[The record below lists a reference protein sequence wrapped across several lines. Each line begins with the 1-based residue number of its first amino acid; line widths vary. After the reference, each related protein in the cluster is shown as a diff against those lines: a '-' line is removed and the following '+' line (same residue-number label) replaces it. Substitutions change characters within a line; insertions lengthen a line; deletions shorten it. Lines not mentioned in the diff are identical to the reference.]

1 MRPSFWDTL
10 SAGQGTNHLPLQ
22 VTVRTWGW
30 PARCWIQLPHSL
42 CCTFVLHQY
51 ILYSL
56 VMGRNWTPRQKVE
69 TSIQLFKLEDLQ
81 VGTSML
87 VRQNIQS
94 IGNKNQ
100 LLLLFLFY
108 FLSHSQPHHHH
119 HHCNHQGLNSIDL
132 LCKFS
137 RGPAIVPKWKWP
149 QRKRHTP
156 WFSPKLSKNQVMDLA
171 IFQDRD

>member
-10 SAGQGTNHLPLQ
+10 SAGQGTNHLPLRLLWEPGGDQ
-22 VTVRTWGW
+22 QDAGYNCPTVFAAPLFSTSIF
-30 PARCWIQLPHSL
+30 C
-42 CCTFVLHQY
+42 
-51 ILYSL
+51 SL

-81 VGTSML
+81 VWTSML